1 MVSLRGTFEL
11 GGQHEL
17 SFGKPDGIFFDAQ
30 LQHVLQRKGAHRQ
43 EILNILR
50 NTTCEGV
57 ERQKVVTAEV
67 RTVASENGF
76 DEIGQERLDV
86 KHGVVAG
93 KKRCLTVLED
103 FAHRACNGAAD
114 NEKQL
119 HFFVVQIPE
128 LLQSA
133 VETRLNAT
141 EVLEFVEHQ
150 GDRTLF
156 GDFEYFQQR
165 IFEVE
170 KTPRTGPTEAFS
182 QAF

>member
-1 MVSLRGTFEL
+1 MRSNC
-11 GGQHEL
+11 
-17 SFGKPDGIFFDAQ
+17 I
-30 LQHVLQRKGAHRQ
+30 
-43 EILNILR
+43 
-50 NTTCEGV
+50 
-57 ERQKVVTAEV
+57 
-67 RTVASENGF
+67 
-76 DEIGQERLDV
+76 
-86 KHGVVAG
+86 
-93 KKRCLTVLED
+93 
-103 FAHRACNGAAD
+103 
-114 NEKQL
+114 
-119 HFFVVQIPE
+119 FFVVQIPE

-170 KTPRTGPTEAFS
+170 KTPRTGQTDAFS